1 MADTSNGSQH
11 RGTPPMTPGRMV
23 LLGLVLW
30 VLSVIFAA
38 MASAAIA
45 KGPLSESPGG
55 DVFLSYMSYLPS
67 LLVGLGGVYYLLA
80 GAVRTAIDGSRSGQ
94 GGADLSKV
102 LDALE
107 RINKRLLLSDTAKRI
122 AYRQEDLDVLRKT
135 IADDIAKHRFDA
147 ALALIAELSQTYG
160 FIEEAESFRDQIA
173 GARAAEQEAKVSQS
187 IARLEDILARHDFE
201 RARGEVAKLR
211 RLYPDSERVVQQE
224 RRVEQAFDQYKH
236 DVERQFLEA
245 KDRGETDKAMELM
258 KVLDKYLTPQEAE
271 PFREIARDVIG
282 KQRENLGMQ
291 FKFAVQDKEWLRSV
305 RIGEQI
311 IREFPNTRMAQEV
324 RDRLDKLRELA
335 SQQQAASSGP
345 ARV

>member
-1 MADTSNGSQH
+1 MADPNAKTATQSE
-11 RGTPPMTPGRMV
+11 TPYFGWGI
-23 LLGLVLW
+23 LLW
-30 VLSVIFAA
+30 VFSLGSGAIAAYVLSDPELLEDPSQRALAGYGLYAPSTLFAVGGTYCLLT
-38 MASAAIA
+38 AAIRSA
-45 KGPLSESPGG
+45 
-55 DVFLSYMSYLPS
+55 
-67 LLVGLGGVYYLLA
+67 VGS
-80 GAVRTAIDGSRSGQ
+80 SRSV
-94 GGADLSKV
+94 ADLQRV
-102 LDALE
+102 HDALE

-135 IADDIAKHRFDA
+135 IADDISKHRFDA

-160 FIEEAESFRDQIA
+160 FIEEAEGFRDQIA
-173 GARAAEQEAKVSQS
+173 GARAAEQEAKVSQA
-187 IARLEDILARHDFE
+187 IGRLEDVLSRHDFE

-211 RLYPDSERVVQQE
+211 RLYPDSTRVQQQE
-224 RRVEQAFDQYKH
+224 RRVEQAFEQYKL

-245 KDRGETDKAMELM
+245 KDRGDTDKAMELM
-258 KVLDKYLTPQEAE
+258 KVLDQHLTPQEAE

-324 RDRLDKLRELA
+324 RDRLDQLRELA
-335 SQQQAASSGP
+335 SQQHAASGT

>member
-1 MADTSNGSQH
+1 MEPVTDSSGARKPVVPAKRMAGWGFGLWILSII
-11 RGTPPMTPGRMV
+11 
-23 LLGLVLW
+23 LGAVAASILFNAE
-30 VLSVIFAA
+30 FAA
-38 MASAAIA
+38 EPGMKAVAAYGLYALPTLLALGGTYFLLVAAI
-45 KGPLSESPGG
+45 
-55 DVFLSYMSYLPS
+55 
-67 LLVGLGGVYYLLA
+67 
-80 GAVRTAIDGSRSGQ
+80 RTAIESSSG
-94 GGADLSKV
+94 GGDLTRVIDS
-102 LDALE
+102 LE

-135 IADDIAKHRFDA
+135 IVDDIAKHRFDA

-160 FIEEAESFRDQIA
+160 FIEEAEGFRDQIA
-173 GARAAEQEAKVSQS
+173 GARAAEQEAKVTQA
-187 IARLEDILARHDFE
+187 IARLEDILARYDFE
-201 RARGEVAKLR
+201 RAGAEVAKLR
-211 RLYPDSERVVQQE
+211 RLYPDSERVLQQE
-224 RRVEQAFDQYKH
+224 RRVAQAREQRKH

-245 KDRGETDKAMELM
+245 KDRGDTDKAMELM
-258 KVLDKYLTPQEAE
+258 KELDKYLTPEEAA

-324 RDRLDKLRELA
+324 RERLDKLREMA
-335 SQQQAASSGP
+335 SQQQAASS

>member
-1 MADTSNGSQH
+1 MEPVTESSASRQ
-11 RGTPPMTPGRMV
+11 PVVPAKKMV
-23 LLGLVLW
+23 GWGFGLWIL
-30 VLSVIFAA
+30 
-38 MASAAIA
+38 
-45 KGPLSESPGG
+45 
-55 DVFLSYMSYLPS
+55 S
-67 LLVGLGGVYYLLA
+67 LLSGALAAAVLVDPDSFDNPVVKAVAGYGLYSVPTLLALGGTYFLLTA
-80 GAVRTAIDGSRSGQ
+80 SIRTAIEASSGGGDMSR
-94 GGADLSKV
+94 V
-102 LDALE
+102 IDALE

-135 IADDIAKHRFDA
+135 IVDDIAKHRFDA

-173 GARAAEQEAKVSQS
+173 GARAAEQEAKVSQA

-201 RARGEVAKLR
+201 RASAEVAKLR
-211 RLYPDSERVVQQE
+211 RLYPDSERVLQQE
-224 RRVEQAFDQYKH
+224 RRVQQAREQYKH
-236 DVERQFLEA
+236 DIERQFLEA
-245 KDRGETDKAMELM
+245 KDRGDTEKAMELM
-258 KVLDKYLTPQEAE
+258 KLLDKYLTPQEAE

-324 RDRLDKLRELA
+324 RERLDKLREMA
-335 SQQQAASSGP
+335 SQQQAASGG
-345 ARV
+345 ATV

>member
-1 MADTSNGSQH
+1 MEPVTESSASRQPVVPAKKMAGW
-11 RGTPPMTPGRMV
+11 GFG
-23 LLGLVLW
+23 LW
-30 VLSVIFAA
+30 VLCLLSSALAAAVLFDPDFTSDPVIKAIAAYGLYAVPTLFALGGTYFLLV
-38 MASAAIA
+38 AAI
-45 KGPLSESPGG
+45 
-55 DVFLSYMSYLPS
+55 
-67 LLVGLGGVYYLLA
+67 
-80 GAVRTAIDGSRSGQ
+80 RTAIEASSGGGDMSR
-94 GGADLSKV
+94 V
-102 LDALE
+102 IDALE

-135 IADDIAKHRFDA
+135 IVDDIAKHRFDA

-173 GARAAEQEAKVSQS
+173 GARAAEQEAKVSQA

-201 RARGEVAKLR
+201 RASAEVAKLR
-211 RLYPDSERVVQQE
+211 RLYPDSERVLQQQRRVQQARE
-224 RRVEQAFDQYKH
+224 QYKH
-236 DVERQFLEA
+236 DIERQFLEA
-245 KDRGETDKAMELM
+245 KDRGDTEKAMELM
-258 KVLDKYLTPQEAE
+258 KLLDKYLTPQEAE

-324 RDRLDKLRELA
+324 RERLDKLREMA
-335 SQQQAASSGP
+335 SQQQAASGG
-345 ARV
+345 ATV